1 MLIVEIIGK
10 TKKFHKKRDEMKK
23 KMFIVEI
30 IRKTKNFHKK
40 K

>member
-1 MLIVEIIGK
+1 MMIVENIGK

-23 KMFIVEI
+23 IMFIVEI
-30 IRKTKNFHKK
+30 IGKSKNFHKK